1 MPKIE
6 DKLVKDMAQ
15 QICQTIR
22 NESPEGNSSIKGKL
36 KELKQSVSKVYRY
49 ELLTTNQYLNQ
60 MELVLEIFS
69 ELSESLENQ

>member
-1 MPKIE
+1 MPKNE

-15 QICQTIR
+15 QIYQSIR
-22 NESPEGNSSIKGKL
+22 NESHEGNTSIKGKL
-36 KELKQSVSKVYRY
+36 NELKRSVSKVYRY

-60 MELVLEIFS
+60 MELVLEIFN